1 MTKYFRTLY
10 YLILFFL
17 EDDFAFADY
26 PKDDVYY
33 SVIHVARQIL
43 KKHICEPFKLIHSIS
58 IDSAYALTFQDRILI
73 RYNKNCIPEE
83 VMPKALNDW
92 LWNFFLTVK
101 EIDFD
106 DGVISS
112 FSYSYL

>member
-17 EDDFAFADY
+17 EDDFAFASY

-33 SVIHVARQIL
+33 VIIHVARQIL
-43 KKHICEPFKLIHSIS
+43 KKHICEPFKQIHTIS
-58 IDSAYALTFQDRILI
+58 IYPSYASTFQERILM
-73 RYNKNCIPEE
+73 RYNKDRIPEE

-92 LWNFFLTVK
+92 LWNFFLAVK
-101 EIDFD
+101 EIDFNN
-106 DGVISS
+106 GVISS